1 MQLGGPNLAALILV
15 FHDVLRRENFSL
27 PPFADKWATSTINNP
42 VRQMR
47 GHPRTPLI
55 GGDDAKELLEK
66 IQMFKWRHGVD
77 FTFSYLRR
85 GAAAQATAQT
95 RGAASRA
102 IDNQVFFAPPFA
114 ACDERVNDEMIRK
127 WHNESMMLAFSNT
140 DSGRCA
146 YFTICVHNERSHDKS
161 RGGFC
166 EQCET
171 DAIERLDAIA
181 SGAVVLSLDEDL
193 PHRGQAVI
201 FRGRNGKL
209 KIETWKTY
217 AGGEAECA
225 LAVLA
230 ASGMSSYVF
239 PIFVAQDPNFLWPL
253 IGDHGSIRAAVEFVA
268 PHIDWNDK
276 IGPAKENVLKQ
287 VPVIPDCRPG
297 KYLRKCGN
305 GFCNNLEH
313 YRSNT
318 FMCCTR
324 CNRREYCSAECQRD
338 DWKIHKRECAVNISE
353 AEVNPRID
361 DAGAGNDVVK
371 PLKYELKLQQGGDCV
386 IHGLKAKPHYNGKV
400 GVVGETTEDG
410 RIAVT
415 LRSDGGNVL
424 SIKPSNLYCIGV
436 FCKKRKKKSRVFEC
450 KHGSAVC
457 SECYLD
463 FTTVNRLAKLKYD
476 GQDMTSAAAI
486 EQCEETYFS
495 SLSLDVGGETVK
507 KLDEGWPMECIGMKE
522 HPEQRF
528 ILKALVEDKSESPK
542 SLLATVALTAF
553 ITYGGAFTDL
563 VLRANTKLGDV
574 AQML

>member
-1 MQLGGPNLAALILV
+1 MQLAGPNLGALILV
-15 FHDVLRRENFSL
+15 FHDVLKKENFSL
-27 PPFADKWATSTINNP
+27 PPFADKWATTTINNR

-55 GGDDAKELLEK
+55 GGDAAKEVLEK
-66 IQMFKWRHGVD
+66 IRMLQFHRGID
-77 FTFSYLRR
+77 FTFGYLRR

-102 IDNQVFFAPPFA
+102 IDNQVFFAPPYS
-114 ACDERVNDEMIRK
+114 ACDERITDEMIRQ
-127 WHNESMMLAFSNT
+127 WHHESMMLAHSQT

-146 YFTICVHNERSHDKS
+146 YFTVCVHNERSQDK
-161 RGGFC
+161 RHGGFC
-166 EQCET
+166 EHCEE

-193 PHRGQAVI
+193 PHRGQAAI

-230 ASGMSSYVF
+230 ASDMPPYVS

-253 IGDHGSIRAAVEFVA
+253 IADHGSIRAAVEFVA
-268 PHIDWNDK
+268 PHKDWSG
-276 IGPAKENVLKQ
+276 IVGHAKENAQEQ
-287 VPVIPDCRPG
+287 VPVIPDCKPG

-313 YRSNT
+313 YRSNV
-318 FMCCTR
+318 FQYCSR
-324 CNRREYCSAECQRD
+324 CNRRKYCSEECQRD
-338 DWKIHKRECAVNISE
+338 DWNLHKRECGVNLT
-353 AEVNPRID
+353 EVNPRVD
-361 DAGAGNDVVK
+361 DAGATFDAK
-371 PLKYELKLQQGGDCV
+371 PLKYELKLEHGADCV
-386 IHGLKAKPHYNGKV
+386 IHGLKSKPQYNGKV
-400 GVVGETTEDG
+400 GVVGESTKDG

-415 LRSDGGNVL
+415 LRSGNVL

-450 KHGSAVC
+450 KHGSEVC

-463 FTTVNRLAKLKYD
+463 FTTINRLAKLKYD

-495 SLSLDVGGETVK
+495 SLSLDVGESVNK
-507 KLDEGWPMECIGMKE
+507 VDQGWPMECVGMKE

-528 ILKALVEDKSESPK
+528 ILKSLIEFESESESTVSL
-542 SLLATVALTAF
+542 SLLATVARTAF
-553 ITYGGAFTDL
+553 ITYGGAYTDL
-563 VLRANTKLGDV
+563 ILRATTRLGEV
-574 AQML
+574 AEML